1 MAKSNTEKWEDFV
14 NSFLFAN
21 YEKLEYFI
29 AKRNVAENGII
40 LNYIQFPKAEN
51 GSRLTKGFID
61 FIVQTIESDD
71 KLMKQIFG
79 PAYEKGTAEVQN
91 DVMDISIIW
100 NTNYYDDVM
109 NDHKYWKEL
118 YDWEI

>member
-1 MAKSNTEKWEDFV
+1 MANINKEKWENFV

-21 YEKLEYFI
+21 YEKLEYWI

-51 GSRLTKGFID
+51 GAQLTKGFVD
-61 FIVQTIESDD
+61 FIVQTIEADD
-71 KLMKQIFG
+71 ELMRQFFG
-79 PAYEKGTAEVQN
+79 PAYEKGTAEVQD

-100 NTNYYDDVM
+100 NANYYDDVIDD
-109 NDHKYWKEL
+109 NEYWKEL

>member
-1 MAKSNTEKWEDFV
+1 MANINKEKWENFV

-21 YEKLEYFI
+21 YEKLEYWI

-51 GSRLTKGFID
+51 GAQLTKGFVD
-61 FIVQTIESDD
+61 FIVQSIEADD
-71 KLMKQIFG
+71 ELMRQFFG
-79 PAYEKGTAEVQN
+79 PAYEKGTAEVQ
-91 DVMDISIIW
+91 DEVMDISIIW
-100 NTNYYDDVM
+100 NANYYDDVIDD
-109 NDHKYWKEL
+109 NEYWKEL

>member
-1 MAKSNTEKWEDFV
+1 MANINKEKWENFV

-21 YEKLEYFI
+21 YEKLEYWI

-51 GSRLTKGFID
+51 GAQLTKGFID
-61 FIVQTIESDD
+61 FIVQSIEADD
-71 KLMKQIFG
+71 ELMRQFFG
-79 PAYEKGTAEVQN
+79 PAYEKGTAEVQD

-100 NTNYYDDVM
+100 NANYYDDVIDD
-109 NDHKYWKEL
+109 NEYWKEL

>member
-1 MAKSNTEKWEDFV
+1 MANINKEKWENFV

-21 YEKLEYFI
+21 YEKLEYWI

-51 GSRLTKGFID
+51 GAQLTKGFVD
-61 FIVQTIESDD
+61 FIVQSIEADD
-71 KLMKQIFG
+71 ELMRQFFG
-79 PAYEKGTAEVQN
+79 PAYEKGTAEVQD

-100 NTNYYDDVM
+100 NANYYDDVIDD
-109 NDHKYWKEL
+109 NEYWKEL